1 MRTVVL
7 GPRPAELESVIE
19 RRRRLGPDTYDEVW
33 GGDHHLAL
41 AGTGRHARLQARLI
55 QAIGPR
61 VQDTSDEVT
70 GPVNI
75 GEPDDFRIPDA
86 AVLPVGSDEKTW
98 HASTALVAEIL
109 SPDDETYEE
118 FGFYA
123 AHGIEEVLVVDP
135 ARREVQVWV
144 RRGDDYRQETASA
157 FLGVTADD
165 LAGAR
170 SRLTTRTWV

>member
-19 RRRRLGPDTYDEVW
+19 RRRRLGLDTYDEVW
-33 GGDHHLAL
+33 EGDYHMAP

-55 QAIGPR
+55 QALGPC
-61 VQDTSDEVT
+61 VQGTSDEVT

-86 AVLPVGSDEKTW
+86 AVLPIGSDERTW
-98 HASTALVAEIL
+98 HASAALVAEIL
-109 SPDDETYEE
+109 SPDDETYEK

-123 AHGIEEVLVVDP
+123 AHGIEEVVVVDP
-135 ARREVQVWV
+135 ARREVQVWA
-144 RRGDDYRQETASA
+144 RRGTGYEQELASA
-157 FLGVTADD
+157 LLGLTADD
-165 LAGAR
+165 LAG
-170 SRLTTRTWV
+170 SLGLT